1 MEEGLGVSESPLEL
15 IKDVEVPITV
25 RFGEKQMQ
33 LDDVLKLG
41 QGSFIQ
47 LDRMVDDPV
56 QLFVNHRL
64 MATGEVV
71 VVDDHYA
78 IRITEVASRADRIR
92 SLGA

>member
-1 MEEGLGVSESPLEL
+1 MEEGLNVSESPLDV
-15 IKDVEVPITV
+15 IKEVEVLITV
-25 RFGEKQMQ
+25 RFGEKQMA
-33 LDDVLKLG
+33 LDDVLHLG
-41 QGSFIQ
+41 QGSFVQ
-47 LDRMVDDPV
+47 LDRKVEDPV

-78 IRITEVASRADRIR
+78 IRITQIASRADRIR

>member
-1 MEEGLGVSESPLEL
+1 MEEAVNVSESSLEL

-25 RFGEKQMQ
+25 RFGAKQMA
-33 LDDVLKLG
+33 LDDVLRLG
-41 QGSFIQ
+41 LGSLVQ

-56 QLFVNHRL
+56 QLFVNHHL
-64 MATGEVV
+64 MASGEVV

-78 IRITEVASRADRIR
+78 IRITQIASRADRIR

>member
-1 MEEGLGVSESPLEL
+1 MEEGLGVSESSLEL

>member
-1 MEEGLGVSESPLEL
+1 MQEGMNISESSLEL
-15 IKDVEVPITV
+15 IMDVEVPITV
-25 RFGEKQMQ
+25 RFGEKQMS

-41 QGSFIQ
+41 QGSYVQFDKKIE
-47 LDRMVDDPV
+47 DPV

-78 IRITEVASRADRIR
+78 IRITQVASRADRIK
-92 SLGA
+92 SLGE